1 MISTIYA
8 LRDACVAADSGTIFP
23 VQLHLSHPTLII
35 SMAEV
40 TVRLNE
46 RKYGAGNGK
55 CIFLQPSAAEVSL
68 ESNPQG
74 EPVMVYVV
82 AFERYQLV
90 EQTDTTVQYELS
102 QEPLPE
108 EGIVKFARHLHGQ
121 LGELVQRVMQSA
133 APERNPHVSSL
144 LNDLLHQ
151 VFEHWSDAEGQYVQD
166 MTFKQI
172 CAYMQQHVDADLNRA
187 ALARMTGF
195 NASYFSSLFRKET
208 GWSFGD
214 YLNRLRLDEA
224 KRLLFTTSDSL
235 QDIAMRTG
243 FSDSSYLSKTFKKHV
258 HITPSAFRQLQ
269 QTKQIA
275 AVQFVGAL
283 LSIGLTPVMTTQ
295 EVAGSSLLLEEEL
308 QETIITNNSEMLE
321 RLREMKPELILA
333 PTYFYHFPDVL
344 KEMDQVA
351 PVIMLN
357 WGTMDKLE
365 EVSQVGRLFGRE
377 QEAREWI
384 SRYKKRVLAA
394 RELLQ
399 QFILPQETVGI
410 YELNYDQRW
419 LMPHD
424 KVRSAYNLY
433 RALQLHPPERI
444 QTEVLDQDRP
454 LFIAEEDLPNYAA
467 DHMFVILPASEYG
480 EDLEKLLSRQIWRKL
495 VMEERCRVYPLV
507 LNEFWMDE
515 GVSLEKQLDIM
526 VHLLTVGARTQPLYM
541 GQSQR

>member
-1 MISTIYA
+1 MIRAIYA
-8 LRDACVAADSGTIFP
+8 LRDARVVADSGTIFP
-23 VQLHLSHPTLII
+23 VQLHLPHPTLII
-35 SMAEV
+35 PMTEV
-40 TVRLNE
+40 SVRLNE
-46 RKYGAGNGK
+46 RKYCAGSGK
-55 CIFLQPSAAEVSL
+55 CIFLHPSEAEVVL
-68 ESNPQG
+68 ESNVPG
-74 EPVMVYVV
+74 DSVTVYVLV
-82 AFERYQLV
+82 FERYQLV
-90 EQTDTTVQYELS
+90 EKKDTSVHYELNRE
-102 QEPLPE
+102 QLPE
-108 EGIVKFARHLHGQ
+108 DGIIKFARHLHGP
-121 LGELVQRVMQSA
+121 LGELIQRVMQSV
-133 APERNPHVSSL
+133 APEQNPRVSSL

-151 VFEHWSDAEGQYVQD
+151 VFEHWSDAEGHYVQD
-166 MTFKQI
+166 MTIKQI

-224 KRLLFTTSDSL
+224 KRLLFTTNDSL

-243 FSDSSYLSKTFKKHV
+243 FSDGSYLSKTFKKHV

-269 QTKQIA
+269 QTEQIA

-283 LSIGLTPVMTTQ
+283 LSIELTPIMTTQ
-295 EVAGSSLLLEEEL
+295 EVAGSSLLLEEDL
-308 QETIITNNSEMLE
+308 QDTVITNNSEMLE
-321 RLREMKPELILA
+321 RLREVKPELILA
-333 PTYFYHFPDVL
+333 PTYFYHFPEVL
-344 KEMDQVA
+344 KEMEQVA

-377 QEAREWI
+377 QEAKEWI
-384 SRYKKRVLAA
+384 FRYKARVLAA

-399 QFILPQETVGI
+399 QFILPEETVGT

-433 RALQLHPPERI
+433 RALKLHPPARI
-444 QTEVLDQDRP
+444 QTEVLEQDRP
-454 LFIAEEDLPNYAA
+454 LFITEEDLPNYTA
-467 DHMFVILPASEYG
+467 DHMFVILPASDYG
-480 EDLEKLLSRQIWRKL
+480 EDLEKLLSRQIWRRL
-495 VMEERCRVYPLV
+495 VTEDGCRVYPLI

-515 GVSLEKQLDIM
+515 GVSLEKQLDIL
-526 VHLLTVGARTQPLYM
+526 VQLLTAGAWSQP
-541 GQSQR
+541 